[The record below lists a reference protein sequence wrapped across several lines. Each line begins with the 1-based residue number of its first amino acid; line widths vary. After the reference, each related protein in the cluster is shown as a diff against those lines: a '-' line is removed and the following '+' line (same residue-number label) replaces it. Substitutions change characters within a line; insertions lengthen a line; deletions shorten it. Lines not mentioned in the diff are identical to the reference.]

1 MKSMRNWCHC
11 MALTFGLIGS
21 TFVDSESF
29 EELALNIDNLDDKT
43 FYFDVFLGSRNIG
56 FHNFHLKKVGG
67 QIQVISNANMT
78 FKAFLFKEISYEH
91 EAEEWWENGCL
102 QRFSSATNRNSKSI
116 VVNGTRVGDQFV
128 VDYENEEMRYEGCV
142 RSFAYWAPTLLQSD
156 NLLNVE
162 TGKNIPVV
170 VSIDNDSG
178 GVSQS
183 TTIELPKSSI
193 SLKYD
198 SDGRWIELETRL
210 KLFGKL
216 SYKLTTI

>member
-1 MKSMRNWCHC
+1 MKCLRNWYNCI
-11 MALTFGLIGS
+11 ALIFCLIVPKLVYSSTLEERTFDI
-21 TFVDSESF
+21 
-29 EELALNIDNLDDKT
+29 NKIDDKT

-56 FHNFHLKKVGG
+56 FHNFYLKKVGG
-67 QIQVISNANMT
+67 QLRVISDANMT

-91 EAEEWWENGCL
+91 KAEEWWEDGCL

-116 VVNGTRVGDQFV
+116 VVNGARVGNQFV
-128 VDYENEEMRYEGCV
+128 IDDENEETRYEGCI
-142 RSFAYWAPTLLQSD
+142 RSFAYWAPALLQTD
-156 NLLNVE
+156 NLINVE
-162 TGKNIPVV
+162 TGKNIPVA
-170 VSIDNDSG
+170 VSIDNDG
-178 GVSQS
+178 RGVFQS

-216 SYKLTTI
+216 KYKLTTI

>member
-1 MKSMRNWCHC
+1 
-11 MALTFGLIGS
+11 MALIIGLIGS
-21 TFVDSESF
+21 TVVDSESF
-29 EELALNIDNLDDKT
+29 EELALNIDNIDDKT

-56 FHNFHLKKVGG
+56 FHNFYLKRVGG
-67 QIQVISNANMT
+67 QIQVISDANMT

-91 EAEEWWENGCL
+91 KAEEWWEDGCL

-116 VVNGTRVGDQFV
+116 VVNGARVGDQFV
-128 VDYENEEMRYEGCV
+128 IDDENEEMRYEGCI
-142 RSFAYWAPTLLQSD
+142 RSFAYWAPALLQTD
-156 NLLNVE
+156 NLINVE
-162 TGKNIPVV
+162 TGKNIPVA
-170 VSIDNDSG
+170 VSIDNDG
-178 GVSQS
+178 RGVFQS

-216 SYKLTTI
+216 KYKLTTI